1 MKVDEEITLEHPHD
15 LQLQVDGH
23 RGVNDN
29 DAEGSNPQR

>member
-1 MKVDEEITLEHPHD
+1 MKVDEEITLEHP

-23 RGVNDN
+23 RGVNDH